1 MRVSRAPNIL
11 CAVLLTLAGCSKA
24 PEPTRELPPT
34 TLPTAPAP
42 TDETA
47 ADTEPPA
54 ESGLAIK
61 RGIVTLA
68 ADHSAFRPCG
78 QQADLWVIDQT
89 EGLLART
96 FASEK
101 PADGAPL
108 KLYIEA
114 YGERAT
120 TAEDLPASATGFAG
134 VFVLEEALYAAP
146 DGQTHGC
153 DTPAQ
158 HYIVAARG
166 SEPFWSAEV
175 SDASLIWRQ
184 PDEPKEISLPAP
196 QTQDSEG
203 AVGYTAADKN
213 HHVELMI
220 EAQACRDAMSGEYF
234 AYAARAKLDGKQ
246 FAGCARIGR

>member
-1 MRVSRAPNIL
+1 MRVSHAPNIL

-24 PEPTRELPPT
+24 PEPARELPPT

-42 TDETA
+42 ADETA
-47 ADTEPPA
+47 DETEPPA

-78 QQADLWVIDQT
+78 DQTDLWMIDQT
-89 EGLLART
+89 GGVLART
-96 FASEK
+96 FAGEK
-101 PADGAPL
+101 PAEDAPL

-120 TAEDLPASATGFAG
+120 PAEDLPANATGFSG

-146 DGQTHGC
+146 DGQTQGC
-153 DTPAQ
+153 DSPAQ
-158 HYIVAARG
+158 DYIVAARG

-175 SDASLIWRQ
+175 TDASLIWRQ

-196 QTQDSEG
+196 QTQNSEG
-203 AVGYTAADKN
+203 AVGYTASNED
-213 HHVELMI
+213 HQVELMV

-234 AYAARAKLDGKQ
+234 AYAARAKLDDKQ
-246 FAGCARIGR
+246 FTGCARIGR